1 MRARLSLTV
10 LLVASSFLS
19 ACGGGPNRG
28 GPDARDHQPPIP
40 PERMQQLYHQ
50 MIDRWDYDGDGKATC
65 QDMDLQRQRLFKLLD
80 KNKDGVLGPTEYRL
94 AKFEDKTFMFY
105 GFLRVD
111 ADSSGTISL
120 AELSKIP
127 HSQFNAA
134 DKDHNC
140 EISEPEAIEALREA
154 NAGMLPSG
162 REDGRPHRG
171 NRHRPSKDDDG
182 GLLPLPGDE
191 DGDSGGGH

>member
-1 MRARLSLTV
+1 MRVPVSLTV

-19 ACGGGPNRG
+19 ACGGGPHGG
-28 GPDARDHQPPIP
+28 GPDARAKQPPIP
-40 PERMQQLYHQ
+40 PERLQELYHQ

-65 QDMDLQRQRLFKLLD
+65 RDMDLQRQRLFKLLD
-80 KNKDGVLGPTEYRL
+80 KDKDGVLGPTEYRL

-154 NAGMLPSG
+154 NAGMLPGG
-162 REDGRPHRG
+162 REGGRPRGGHRQAP
-171 NRHRPSKDDDG
+171 NDDDG
-182 GLLPLPGDE
+182 GLLPIPGDE
-191 DGDSGGGH
+191 DGDGDGGR